1 MCHLAYLRLTD
12 EDPPPECPE
21 LLLPEK
27 ELLRPIELL
36 LLTEEDLLTD
46 ELLLLLKF
54 AEEYPIDRQ
63 IDGVVFGHIH
73 HAGFRTADNGREVW
87 FLGEWTGTP
96 VYGVMD
102 DKDNFSLKP
111 YGKK

>member
-12 EDPPPECPE
+12 EDPPPEWPE

-54 AEEYPIDRQ
+54 AEELFLLKKVPDEPFTVADPLPYEE
-63 IDGVVFGHIH
+63 DGVPEPLYED
-73 HAGFRTADNGREVW
+73 A
-87 FLGEWTGTP
+87 L
-96 VYGVMD
+96 
-102 DKDNFSLKP
+102 LL
-111 YGKK
+111 